1 MISAKS
7 TGSFDKTIKFLETM
21 QSGRIFKVLDSYGRK
36 GVDLLSSAT
45 PRDTGETAQSWGYKV
60 NNHGNRHSINWFNT
74 HREGRVNIAVIIQY
88 GHGTGTGGWVEGI
101 DYINPVM
108 RPLFDKIVDDIWTEV
123 RNA

>member
-45 PRDTGETAQSWGYKV
+45 PRDTGETAESWGYKV
-60 NNHGNRHSINWFNT
+60 NNRGNRHSINWFNT
-74 HREGRVNIAVIIQY
+74 HREDHVNIAVIIQY

-108 RPLFDKIVDDIWTEV
+108 RPLFDKIVNDIWMEV